1 MVKHFSHSHLTII
14 CNFVEKFPALSKLHD
29 EVKFGLK
36 EETNQESHIINYL
49 SKVIVTIVNRY
60 RVSPKNGAML

>member
-36 EETNQESHIINYL
+36 EEM
-49 SKVIVTIVNRY
+49 KVRNDGMTQNKDNVLTKDI
-60 RVSPKNGAML
+60 